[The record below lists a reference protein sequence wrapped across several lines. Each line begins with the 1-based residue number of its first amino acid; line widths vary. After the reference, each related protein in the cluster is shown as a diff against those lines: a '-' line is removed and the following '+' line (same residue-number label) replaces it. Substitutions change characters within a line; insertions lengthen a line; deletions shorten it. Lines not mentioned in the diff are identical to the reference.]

1 MLMNKF
7 TQVVVVLCISML
19 SIFQTHAQVKT
30 LENNK
35 IPMDPIVGT
44 GVTINSSLSLTG
56 GATNTSN
63 VVNGD
68 LRDFAT
74 IDLTLSLL
82 GGGVG
87 LTVQDAKQY
96 YPAGNVVGFVVAPG
110 AGLLS
115 ASVLSN
121 ISIKTYRDGTLQ
133 ETATLSGGLL
143 NASVLGG
150 SIGKQILSFTTTK
163 DFDQVQLF
171 YSGGAVGL
179 FNSLN
184 VYYAFEGPA
193 ATTNLDCADKWV
205 NGGTGSYTVNGA
217 TTSSI
222 PLVGGLTCVGGV
234 SNENNVIDANTTNNA
249 DLTILV
255 GVACSS
261 YIEVASA
268 TARPAGSEAGF
279 VISDGNTLIDLS
291 LFSNL
296 KIQTYNGSILQETI
310 TGNSSTIKLGLLGN
324 SNKYEFG
331 FKTTRA
337 YDKIR
342 ITANGGLLSVA
353 TNLKVFYAYSKL
365 DTDNDGFADC
375 IDKCPTGPDYF
386 DEDGDGRPNGI
397 PCDKNEINVSIAK
410 TSSNNGAPV
419 PLGSQVTYT
428 IKATK
433 AAGYDDPTGLEI
445 TDLLPSTVT
454 YVSHSAESGTTY
466 DKTTGKWYIGSLL
479 SGDKTEVTL
488 TITVTANAEGITY
501 NTATVTASDNN
512 VNKGKNSDTNCF
524 TVPAK
529 LCTGETMTLRVPKT
543 YTNYQWKR
551 NGVEIP
557 GETKDSLVVREAGE
571 YSVTLDLVAGCSTGN
586 CCPIIVEM
594 APLPELLATAQP
606 AKGYCTGTTIN
617 LGVTT
622 TNTVSLSWAGPN
634 NFTSTVANPTI
645 SSASAVNAG
654 VYTITGTS
662 SLGCTATAT
671 VQVNVNPIPTATANA
686 PLQVCLNGT
695 ANLSVS
701 SNPAGAS
708 YSWSGPAGFTSTA
721 ANPTIAS
728 VTNANVGTYSVSV
741 TDINGCT
748 ATTTT
753 SISLYS
759 APDVKITPTALAVC
773 EQSPI
778 TLTASGAS
786 TYSWT
791 GPNGFTSTSANPTVT
806 ASASMTQHA
815 GVYTVTGVSG
825 DNCSAIATVNVMVN
839 PKPMVTATTV
849 VAVNCSGVPLT
860 LSATTDGT
868 TPTYSWTGPNS
879 FTSTAASPVVS
890 ATATAAMSGTYT
902 VTVTDSKGCIG
913 TASVAVTVNPAPTTT
928 ITGGPTITVCS
939 TTPIAFTLGGKQAG
953 ETYAWSGPNSFT
965 STAAEPTVTASA
977 TAANQGVYTVVVTSP
992 LGCNQTATVSV
1003 TVNATPVG
1011 TTENKEVC
1019 AGTPVTLT
1027 ATGGTSYLW
1036 DTGETTASISVTPM
1050 FSTTYRVTK
1059 SSAQGCSI
1067 EDTFNVTV
1075 KAAPIS
1081 AGVVTICNDNGTPGT
1096 GADDKYTLTLNPTG
1110 GSGTTYTVSGG
1121 ITSASPLNYGATSSV
1136 FGPFQI
1142 SDGPK
1147 TITITD
1153 ANGCSLNN
1161 VTITPPAACSSC
1173 PQVCVP
1179 ITIKKM
1185 R

>member
-1 MLMNKF
+1 MNKF

-44 GVTINSSLSLTG
+44 GVTINSSPSLTG

-110 AGLLS
+110 AGILS
-115 ASVLSN
+115 ASALSN
-121 ISIKTYRDGTLQ
+121 ISIKTFRDGTLQ
-133 ETATLSGGLL
+133 ETATVSGGLL

-171 YSGGAVGL
+171 YSGGIVGL

-193 ATTNLDCADKWV
+193 ATTNADCSTKWV
-205 NGGTGSYTVNGA
+205 NDGSSTYTVNKGLYSTGIA
-217 TTSSI
+217 ICASGVNNEANVVNASTTDYASMDVLLAIALGS
-222 PLVGGLTCVGGV
+222 C
-234 SNENNVIDANTTNNA
+234 N
-249 DLTILV
+249 
-255 GVACSS
+255 S
-261 YIEVASA
+261 YIEVTSP
-268 TARPAGSEAGF
+268 TTVPAGSEAGF
-279 VISDGNTLIDLS
+279 VISDGNSLLNVSLLS
-291 LFSNL
+291 A
-296 KIQTYNGSILQETI
+296 ITIETYNGNIKQESIS
-310 TGNSSTIKLGLLGN
+310 GGSSLVKLGLLGN
-324 SNKYEFG
+324 TNSYEFG
-331 FKTTRA
+331 MRTTRA
-337 YDKIR
+337 FNKIR
-342 ITANGGLLSVA
+342 IVSTSGLVSV
-353 TNLKVFYAYSKL
+353 LGSLRVHYAYSKL
-365 DTDNDGFADC
+365 DSDNDGFADC
-375 IDKCPTGPDYF
+375 IDQCPGDNNF
-386 DEDGDGRPNGI
+386 DADGDGLPDGD
-397 PCDKNEINVSIAK
+397 CDLNTIDVAVSK

-419 PLGSQVTYT
+419 PQGTQVTYT
-428 IKATK
+428 IKATRASGSK
-433 AAGYDDPTGLEI
+433 SATGLEI
-445 TDLLPSTVT
+445 TDLLPSGVT

-466 DKTTGKWYIGSLL
+466 DQTTGKWYIGSLL
-479 SGDKTEVTL
+479 SGDKLVATL
-488 TITVTANAEGITY
+488 TITVTAKDEGVIF
-501 NTATVTASDNN
+501 NTATITAKDGNTN
-512 VNKGKNSDTNCF
+512 RGKESE
-524 TVPAK
+524 TVCISVPVK
-529 LCTGETMTLRVPKT
+529 LCANESLKLTAPTTLT
-543 YTNYQWKR
+543 SYQWKKD
-551 NGVEIP
+551 GVNIP
-557 GETKDSLVVREAGE
+557 GATTNTLTVTEAGS
-571 YSVTLDLVAGCSTGN
+571 YTLDGTLTGNCPTGN
-586 CCPIIVEM
+586 CCGIIVEL
-594 APLPELLATAQP
+594 LPIPVLAVTAQP
-606 AKGYCTGTTIN
+606 ANGNCTGSTIT
-617 LGVTT
+617 LGVTG
-622 TNTVSLSWAGPN
+622 TNTATYAWAGPN
-634 NFTSTVANPTI
+634 GFTSTSANPTVT
-645 SSASAVNAG
+645 SSATSIHAG

-671 VQVNVNPIPTATANA
+671 VQVNVNPVPTATANA

-753 SISLYS
+753 SISLYT
-759 APDVKITPTALAVC
+759 APIVTITPTALAVC

-868 TPTYSWTGPNS
+868 SPSYSWTGPNS

-902 VTVTDSKGCIG
+902 VTVTDNKGCIG

-939 TTPIAFTLGGKQAG
+939 DTPIAFTLGGKQAG

-965 STAAEPTVTASA
+965 STVAEPTVTASA
-977 TAANQGVYTVVVTSP
+977 TAANQGVYTVVVTNT
-992 LGCNQTATVSV
+992 LGCSQTATVSV
-1003 TVNATPVG
+1003 TVNATPAG
-1011 TTENKEVC
+1011 ATSTAEVC
-1019 AGTPVTLT
+1019 AGSSVTLT
-1027 ATGGTSYLW
+1027 ATGGSTYSW
-1036 DTGETTASISVTPM
+1036 DTGETTASISVSPTL
-1050 FSTTYRVTK
+1050 STTYRVTK

-1067 EDTFNVTV
+1067 VDVFNVTV
-1075 KAAPIS
+1075 KAKPS
-1081 AGVVTICNDNGTPGT
+1081 FAGAVAICNDANTPAT
-1096 GADDKYTLTLNPTG
+1096 STDDTYTFTLNPSG
-1110 GSGTTYTVSGG
+1110 GSGTTYTVSGSG
-1121 ITSASPLNYGATSSV
+1121 ITTATANYGAPSSP
-1136 FGPFQI
+1136 FGPFLI
-1142 SDGPK
+1142 SGGAK

-1161 VTITPPAACSSC
+1161 VTITPPATCSSC

-1179 ITIKKM
+1179 ITITKV

>member
-7 TQVVVVLCISML
+7 TQVVVVLCLSVL
-19 SIFQTHAQVKT
+19 SIFQTYAQVRT

-35 IPMDPIVGT
+35 ISMDPIVGT
-44 GVTINSSLSLTG
+44 GVSINSSSSLTG
-56 GATNTSN
+56 GASNTSN

-68 LRDFAT
+68 LRDFST

-110 AGLLS
+110 AGIIS
-115 ASVLSN
+115 ASALSN
-121 ISIKTYRDGTLQ
+121 ISIKTFRDGVLQ
-133 ETATLSGGLL
+133 ETATVSGGLL

-150 SIGKQILSFTTTK
+150 SIGKQVLSFTTTK

-171 YSGGAVGL
+171 YTGGVVGAL
-179 FNSLN
+179 NSLN

-205 NGGTGSYTVNGA
+205 NGGSGTYTVNGA
-217 TTSSI
+217 TT
-222 PLVGGLTCVGGV
+222 GLLCVGGV
-234 SNENNVIDANTTNNA
+234 ANENNVIDANTTNSA
-249 DLTILV
+249 DLNMLV

-261 YIEVASA
+261 YIEVTSS

-279 VISDGNTLIDLS
+279 VLSDGNSLINLS

-296 KIQTYNGSILQETI
+296 RIQTYNGNILQESI
-310 TGNSSTIKLGLLGN
+310 TGNSSLIKLGLLGN

-331 FKTTRA
+331 FKTTKA
-337 YDKIR
+337 YNKIR
-342 ITANGGLLSVA
+342 ITANGGLLSA
-353 TNLKVFYAYSKL
+353 LTTLQVFYAYSKL
-365 DTDNDGFADC
+365 DSDNDGVE
-375 IDKCPTGPDYF
+375 I
-386 DEDGDGRPNGI
+386 DEDGDGVMDGI
-397 PCDKNEINVSIAK
+397 DTDGDGLPDGDCDKNTINVAVSK

-454 YVSHSAESGTTY
+454 YVSHTAEAGTTY

-479 SGDKTEVTL
+479 SGDKLEATL

-501 NTATVTASDNN
+501 NTATITASDNN
-512 VNKGKNSDTNCF
+512 TNKGKNSDTNCF

-529 LCTGETMTLRVPKT
+529 LCTGETMTLRVPNT

-551 NGVEIP
+551 NGIDIP
-557 GETKDSLVVREAGE
+557 GANKDSLVVSEAGE
-571 YSVTLDLVAGCSTGN
+571 YTVSLDLVAGCSTGN
-586 CCPIIVEM
+586 CCPIIVEL
-594 APLPELLATAQP
+594 LPIPVLAVTPQP
-606 AKGYCTGTTIN
+606 AKGNCTGSTIT
-617 LGVTT
+617 LGVTG
-622 TNTVSLSWAGPN
+622 TNTATYAWAGPN
-634 NFTSTVANPTI
+634 GFTSTSANPTVTT
-645 SSASAVNAG
+645 SATSIHAG

-671 VQVNVNPIPTATANA
+671 VQVNVNPVPTATANA

-708 YSWSGPAGFTSTA
+708 YSWSGPAGFTSTI
-721 ANPTIAS
+721 ANPTVAS
-728 VTNANVGTYSVSV
+728 VTNANVGTYSVTV

-753 SISLYS
+753 SISLYT
-759 APDVKITPTALAVC
+759 APVVTINPTALAVC
-773 EQSPI
+773 EQTPI

-825 DNCSAIATVNVMVN
+825 DNCSATATVNVMVN

-860 LSATTDGT
+860 LQATTDGT
-868 TPTYSWTGPNS
+868 NPTYSWTGPNS

-890 ATATAAMSGTYT
+890 ANATAAMSGTYT
-902 VTVTDSKGCIG
+902 VTVTDNNGCFG

-928 ITGGPTITVCS
+928 ISGGPTIAVCS
-939 TTPIAFTLGGKQAG
+939 GTPIAFTLNGTQSG
-953 ETYAWSGPNSFT
+953 ETYAWSGPNGFT
-965 STAAEPTVTASA
+965 STAASPTVTATS
-977 TAANQGVYTVVVTSP
+977 TAANQGVYTVVVTST

-1003 TVNATPVG
+1003 TVNATPTG

-1019 AGTPVTLT
+1019 AGSSVTLT
-1027 ATGGTSYLW
+1027 ATGGSTYLW
-1036 DTGETTASISVTPM
+1036 DTGETTASISVSPTL
-1050 FSTTYRVTK
+1050 STSYRVTK
-1059 SSAQGCSI
+1059 QSAEGCAI
-1067 EDTFNVTV
+1067 DDIFNVTV
-1075 KAAPIS
+1075 KAKPS
-1081 AGVVTICNDNGTPGT
+1081 MAGAIAICNDNNTPGT
-1096 GADDKYTLTLNPTG
+1096 DADDTYTFTLNPSG

-1121 ITSASPLNYGATSSV
+1121 VTASSPINYGAPSNP
-1136 FGPFQI
+1136 FGPFNI
-1142 SDGPK
+1142 STGPK

-1153 ANGCSLNN
+1153 ANGCSLSN
-1161 VTITPPAACSSC
+1161 VTITPPATCSSC

-1179 ITIKKM
+1179 ITIKKV

>member
-19 SIFQTHAQVKT
+19 SIFQAHAQVKT

-44 GVTINSSLSLTG
+44 GVTINSSPSLTG

-68 LRDFAT
+68 LSDFST

-115 ASVLSN
+115 ASALSN
-121 ISIKTYRDGTLQ
+121 ISIKTFRDGALQ
-133 ETATLSGGLL
+133 ETATVSGGLL

-150 SIGKQILSFTTTK
+150 SIGKQVLSFTTTK

-171 YSGGAVGL
+171 YSGGIVGA
-179 FNSLN
+179 FNSLK

-193 ATTNLDCADKWV
+193 ATTNLDCSDKWV
-205 NGGTGSYTVNGA
+205 NGGTGTYTVTGN
-217 TTSSI
+217 TT
-222 PLVGGLTCVGGV
+222 GLLCAGGV
-234 SNENNVIDANTTNNA
+234 NNENNVIDANTGNSA
-249 DLTILV
+249 DLNLLI
-255 GVACSS
+255 GIACSS
-261 YIEVASA
+261 YIEVTSP
-268 TARPAGSEAGF
+268 TTKPAGSEAGF
-279 VISDGNTLIDLS
+279 VLSDGNSLINLS

-296 KIQTYNGSILQETI
+296 QIQTYNGNILQESI
-310 TGNSSTIKLGLLGN
+310 TGNSSLVKLGLLGN

-331 FKTTRA
+331 FKTTKA
-337 YDKIR
+337 YNKIR
-342 ITANGGLLSVA
+342 ITANGGLLSA
-353 TNLKVFYAYSKL
+353 LTTLQVFYAYSKL
-365 DTDNDGFADC
+365 DSDNDGVADC
-375 IDKCPTGPDYF
+375 LDKCAGGNDLLDT
-386 DEDGDGRPNGI
+386 DGDGI
-397 PCDKNEINVSIAK
+397 PDSCDSNTINVAVSK

-419 PLGSQVTYT
+419 PQGTQVTYT
-428 IKATK
+428 IKATRASGS
-433 AAGYDDPTGLEI
+433 AAATGLEI
-445 TDLLPSTVT
+445 TDLLPTGVT

-466 DKTTGKWYIGSLL
+466 DQTTGKWYIGSLL
-479 SGDKTEVTL
+479 GGDKLVATL
-488 TITVTANAEGITY
+488 TITVTAKDEGVIF
-501 NTATVTASDNN
+501 NTATITAKDGNINS
-512 VNKGKNSDTNCF
+512 GKESE
-524 TVPAK
+524 TVCISVPVK
-529 LCTGETMTLRVPKT
+529 LCANESLTLTAPT
-543 YTNYQWKR
+543 TLTSYQWKKD
-551 NGVEIP
+551 GVNIP
-557 GETKDSLVVREAGE
+557 GATTNTLTVTEAGS
-571 YSVTLDLVAGCSTGN
+571 YTLDGTLTGNCPTGN
-586 CCPIIVEM
+586 CCPIIVEL
-594 APLPELLATAQP
+594 LPIPVLAVTPQP
-606 AKGYCTGTTIN
+606 AKGNCTGSTIT
-617 LGVTT
+617 LGVTG
-622 TNTVSLSWAGPN
+622 TNTATYAWAGPN
-634 NFTSTVANPTI
+634 GFTSTSANPTVTANAT
-645 SSASAVNAG
+645 STHAG

-671 VQVNVNPIPTATANA
+671 VQVNVNPVPTATANA

-753 SISLYS
+753 SISLYT
-759 APDVKITPTALAVC
+759 APTVTITPTALAVC

-868 TPTYSWTGPNS
+868 SPTYSWTGPNS

-939 TTPIAFTLGGKQAG
+939 STPIAFTLGGKQAG

-965 STAAEPTVTASA
+965 STVAEPTVTASA
-977 TAANQGVYTVVVTSP
+977 TAANQGVYTVVVTNT
-992 LGCNQTATVSV
+992 LGCSQTATVSV
-1003 TVNATPVG
+1003 TVNATPAG
-1011 TTENKEVC
+1011 ATSTAEVC
-1019 AGTPVTLT
+1019 AGSSVTLT
-1027 ATGGTSYLW
+1027 ATGGSTYSW
-1036 DTGETTASISVTPM
+1036 DTGETTASISVSPTL
-1050 FSTTYRVTK
+1050 STTYRVTK

-1067 EDTFNVTV
+1067 VDVFNVTV
-1075 KAAPIS
+1075 KAAPTL
-1081 AGVVTICNDNGTPGT
+1081 AGAVSICNDANTPAT
-1096 GADDKYTLTLNPTG
+1096 STDDTYTFTLNPSG
-1110 GSGTTYTVSGG
+1110 GSGTTYTVSGSG
-1121 ITSASPLNYGATSSV
+1121 ITTATANYGAPSSP
-1136 FGPFQI
+1136 FGPFLI
-1142 SDGPK
+1142 SGGAK

-1161 VTITPPAACSSC
+1161 VTITPPATCSSC

-1179 ITIKKM
+1179 ITITKV

>member
-44 GVTINSSLSLTG
+44 GVTINSSPSLTG

-68 LRDFAT
+68 LSDFST

-115 ASVLSN
+115 ASALSN
-121 ISIKTYRDGTLQ
+121 ISIKTFRDGALQ
-133 ETATLSGGLL
+133 ETATVSGGLL

-150 SIGKQILSFTTTK
+150 SIGKQVLSFTTTK

-171 YSGGAVGL
+171 YSGGIVGA
-179 FNSLN
+179 FNSLK

-205 NGGTGSYTVNGA
+205 NGGTGTYTVTGN
-217 TTSSI
+217 TT
-222 PLVGGLTCVGGV
+222 GLLCAGGV
-234 SNENNVIDANTTNNA
+234 NNENNVIDANTTNSA
-249 DLTILV
+249 DLTMLI

-261 YIEVASA
+261 YIEVASS

-279 VISDGNTLIDLS
+279 VVSDGNSLINLS

-310 TGNSSTIKLGLLGN
+310 TGNSSTVKLGLLGN

-331 FKTTRA
+331 FKTNKA
-337 YDKIR
+337 YNKIR

-353 TNLKVFYAYSKL
+353 TNLSVFYAYSKL
-365 DTDNDGFADC
+365 DTDNDGVSDC
-375 IDKCPTGPDYF
+375 LDKCSGNDLLDT
-386 DEDGDGRPNGI
+386 DGDGLPDD
-397 PCDKNEINVSIAK
+397 CDFNTIDVAVSK

-419 PLGSQVTYT
+419 PQGTQVTYT
-428 IKATK
+428 IKATRASGS
-433 AAGYDDPTGLEI
+433 AAATGLEI
-445 TDLLPSTVT
+445 TDLLPSGVT

-466 DKTTGKWYIGSLL
+466 DQTTGKWYIGSLL
-479 SGDKTEVTL
+479 SGDKLVATL
-488 TITVTANAEGITY
+488 TITVTAKDEGVIF
-501 NTATVTASDNN
+501 NTATITAKDG
-512 VNKGKNSDTNCF
+512 NKNDGKESETNCI
-524 TVPAK
+524 TVPVK
-529 LCTGETMTLRVPKT
+529 LCSNESLTLTAQTVLAS
-543 YTNYQWKR
+543 YQWKK
-551 NGVEIP
+551 NGVNIP
-557 GETKDSLVVREAGE
+557 GATSATLTVNEAGS
-571 YSVTLDLVAGCSTGN
+571 YSLDGTLAGSCPTGN
-586 CCPIIVEM
+586 CCPIIVEL
-594 APLPELLATAQP
+594 LPIPDLVITPQP
-606 AKGYCTGTTIN
+606 AKGNCTGSTIT
-617 LGVTT
+617 LGVTG
-622 TNTVSLSWAGPN
+622 TNTATYAWAGPN
-634 NFTSTVANPTI
+634 GFTSTSANPTVTT
-645 SSASAVNAG
+645 SATAIHAG

-662 SLGCTATAT
+662 SLGCTQTAT

-868 TPTYSWTGPNS
+868 SPSYSWTGPNS

-977 TAANQGVYTVVVTSP
+977 TAANQGVYTVVVTNT
-992 LGCNQTATVSV
+992 LGCSQTATVSV
-1003 TVNATPVG
+1003 TVNATPAG

-1019 AGTPVTLT
+1019 AGSPVTLT
-1027 ATGGTSYLW
+1027 ATGGSTYLW
-1036 DTGETTASISVTPM
+1036 DTGETTASITVSPTL
-1050 FSTTYRVTK
+1050 STTYRVTK
-1059 SSAQGCSI
+1059 SSAQGCFI
-1067 EDTFNVTV
+1067 DDIFNVTV
-1075 KAAPIS
+1075 KAKPS
-1081 AGVVTICNDNGTPGT
+1081 LAGAVAICNDANTPT
-1096 GADDKYTLTLNPTG
+1096 TDTDDTYTFTLNPSG

-1121 ITSASPLNYGATSSV
+1121 VTSASPINYGAPSSP
-1136 FGPFQI
+1136 FGPFSI
-1142 SDGPK
+1142 SGGAK

-1161 VTITPPAACSSC
+1161 VTITPPKTCSSC

-1179 ITIKKM
+1179 ITITKV